1 MAQVL
6 APVNALDKLQGV
18 AHAAGAAVHPVEEA
32 LLQPLMPAAHKGL
45 QQPSSS
51 SSSNEWLLPQ
61 ATTSQQPDSGALIIY
76 TSGTTGR
83 PKGALH
89 THRCGSSKQPT
100 LIRVG
105 AASRAH
111 SVPINCSCVGRPT
124 GRVDTLAS
132 LWGALILLLVYGC
145 MATGW

>member
-51 SSSNEWLLPQ
+51 SSSSNEWLLPQ
-61 ATTSQQPDSGALIIY
+61 ATTSQQPDSGALIMY

-100 LIRVG
+100 LIRVRQPAG
-105 AASRAH
+105 RIQCSSIAH
-111 SVPINCSCVGRPT
+111 VWG
-124 GRVDTLAS
+124 GQQ
-132 LWGALILLLVYGC
+132 GALIILLVYGC
-145 MATGW
+145 MATG